1 MHVLTKVFIV
11 LVSLLSVLLV
21 PLVVVYSHN
30 EDSFRSK
37 FEQADIQATAANTAL
52 NNAQRIHGA
61 EISQLSARVGDLDR
75 DKADLE
81 RDLTNAQVELRGM
94 ESKLVAAESL
104 KTEINSQLATLAS
117 SSEAAQSIVNSLL
130 AETRDLRGDGVRL
143 REQNTE
149 LEQALNEVTGQL
161 EVAVAAR
168 RALQE
173 ELQRLKD
180 EHGQAIAK
188 ISNYVAIY
196 GNIEAV
202 AVSSFGGI
210 PPDLNLTAPIVAVRR
225 TQQGTYAE
233 IDAGETDGVKVGW
246 IMTIAHGGRFIG
258 NLRIERVDINKATGI
273 VMLEDESRAGLVQV
287 GHQAIARAG
296 GD

>member
-30 EDSFRSK
+30 EDSFK
-37 FEQADIQATAANTAL
+37 AKYEQADIQAKAASSALQTAQAL
-52 NNAQRIHGA
+52 NGA
-61 EISQLSARVGDLDR
+61 EVEQLNARIGNLDR

-81 RDLTNAQVELRGM
+81 RDLTNARVEVREL
-94 ESKLVAAESL
+94 EAKLVAAQSL
-104 KTEINSQLATLAS
+104 KTEINSRLATLAS
-117 SSEAAQSIVNSLL
+117 STQAAQNIVSSLL
-130 AETRDLRGDGVRL
+130 NETRDLRGDGVRL

-161 EVAVAAR
+161 EVAVQAR
-168 RALQE
+168 RALDE

-180 EHGQAIAK
+180 EHGQAISK
-188 ISNYVAIY
+188 ISDYVAIY
-196 GNIEAV
+196 GDIEAV

-210 PPDLNLTAPIVAVRR
+210 APDVSLTAPIIAVRR
-225 TQQGTYAE
+225 TPQGTYAE
-233 IDAGETDGVKVGW
+233 IDAGSTDGVKVNW
-246 IMTIAHGGRFIG
+246 VMTIAHGGRFIG
-258 NLRIERVDINKATGI
+258 NLRIERVDLNKATGI

-287 GHQAIARAG
+287 GHQAIATAG
-296 GD
+296 TD

>member
-30 EDSFRSK
+30 EDSYKAK
-37 FEQADIQATAANTAL
+37 FEIADIQALAANTAL
-52 NNAQRIHGA
+52 QSSHARQAAETTQLQNRIA
-61 EISQLSARVGDLDR
+61 DLDR

-81 RDLTNAQVELRGM
+81 QDLTNVQVELR
-94 ESKLVAAESL
+94 EIDAKLIAAESL
-104 KTEINSQLATLAS
+104 KSEIYSRLATLAS
-117 SSEAAQSIVNSLL
+117 AMEASQQIANSLL
-130 AETRDLRGDGVRL
+130 AETRNLRGDGVRL
-143 REQNTE
+143 REQNAE
-149 LEQALNEVTGQL
+149 FDEALREVTGQL

-168 RALQE
+168 RAVQE

-180 EHGQAIAK
+180 EHGSAIAK
-188 ISNYVAIY
+188 IADYVAIY
-196 GNIEAV
+196 GNLETV

-210 PPDLNLTAPIVAVRR
+210 DPDIRLDTPIIAVRR
-225 TQQGTYAE
+225 TAQGTYAE

-246 IMTIAHGGRFIG
+246 IMSIAHGGKFIG
-258 NLRIERVDINKATGI
+258 NLRIEQVDLNKSTGI

-287 GHQAIARAG
+287 GHRAFARPG
-296 GD
+296 GN